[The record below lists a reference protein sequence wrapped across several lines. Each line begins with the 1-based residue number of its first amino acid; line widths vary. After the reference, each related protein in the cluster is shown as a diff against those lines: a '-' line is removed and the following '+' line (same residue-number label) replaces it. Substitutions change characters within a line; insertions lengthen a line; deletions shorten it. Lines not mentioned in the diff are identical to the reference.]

1 MKNYI
6 ETDTITENAGGD
18 TVTEV
23 TETAEA
29 AETEKKTAKPAKSR
43 LDVGVAPFSQSR
55 SRADSSRGK
64 NTVSSIRMPLRP
76 TAKDSSIP
84 AASGA

>member
-6 ETDTITENAGGD
+6 ETDTITENAGGE

-29 AETEKKTAKPAKSR
+29 AETEKKTAKPAKSKNPSKSAKSA
-43 LDVGVAPFSQSR
+43 DAGDAAEADAEVR
-55 SRADSSRGK
+55 SDDNKPADGK
-64 NTVSSIRMPLRP
+64 
-76 TAKDSSIP
+76 TAD
-84 AASGA
+84 G

>member
-23 TETAEA
+23 TEAAEA
-29 AETEKKTAKPAKSR
+29 AETEKNEKK
-43 LDVGVAPFSQSR
+43 
-55 SRADSSRGK
+55 
-64 NTVSSIRMPLRP
+64 
-76 TAKDSSIP
+76 
-84 AASGA
+84 

>member
-29 AETEKKTAKPAKSR
+29 AETEKRP
-43 LDVGVAPFSQSR
+43 QSR
-55 SRADSSRGK
+55 QRAKIRQKARNPRMRATLQRQMPKSGLTITSRR
-64 NTVSSIRMPLRP
+64 TVKLRTESP
-76 TAKDSSIP
+76 
-84 AASGA
+84 